1 VLWHDPAMT
10 PAELAFQDLTEELQ
24 QEHPG
29 VVAGKLFSM
38 PAWKV
43 DGKTIGGRWDDA
55 LVFKL
60 DPTTHAQAIALDGA
74 ALCDPSGK
82 GRPMKEW
89 VVVPAAHEDRWPDL
103 ARAALAYRSQY

>member
-1 VLWHDPAMT
+1 MT
-10 PAELAFQDLTEELQ
+10 PAELAFEDLAEELA
-24 QEHPG
+24 QEHPD

-43 DGKTIGGRWDDA
+43 AGKAIGGRWDDT

-60 DPTTHAQAIALDGA
+60 DPTTHAEAIALDGA
-74 ALCDPSGK
+74 TRFDPSGQ
-82 GRPMKEW
+82 GRFLKEW
-89 VVVPAAHEDRWPDL
+89 VVVPAAHRDRWPDL